1 MLSSAIGRDHKETTT
16 SQSQRCCMCQVT
28 LTCNRL
34 ISCGSKQGYYQ
45 KETTNLVN
53 FSTTV
58 TMLETIYFPI
68 FMNFEMS
75 HKFECLINLNCKMFT
90 NLQNNVFQ
98 PEYVLTSPLYS
109 IHWDV
114 QTWRLIGIPINKCKK
129 TVIFLVMTLRLLLG
143 EHSNAYTSILF
154 FYII

>member
-28 LTCNRL
+28 LTCNFMSLKTRIL
-34 ISCGSKQGYYQ
+34 PKGN
-45 KETTNLVN
+45 TNLVN